1 MKSSPLGKNTSEVEV
16 LNISS
21 HGIWL
26 YVAGEEYFLP
36 YKDYPWFKGTKVED
50 IIDVKI
56 LHSHHLHWPR
66 LDVDL
71 ELESLKYLD
80 HYPLKYA

>member
-56 LHSHHLHWPR
+56 LHGHHLHWPR